1 MEQVLTK
8 FEAYL
13 LTEKRVSE
21 STFEAY
27 MRDVKQLVVFLRG
40 ECRVELQEANREH
53 LKKFLFFLKQKNS
66 SSRTMSRKISAIKVL
81 YKYVSQYLDWKN
93 IAGNLTFPKLEKKLP
108 QYLTEQEIEKL
119 FEIAERDNTIIGQRN
134 KIMLYLLYVS
144 GMRISEMVN
153 LRVSQV
159 QFDSGFITVSGKG
172 GKGRVIPIAKPML
185 VKLEQYIDS
194 VLPQL
199 LGNNKN
205 IKNNKNGEN
214 SKKKSSKS
222 SIYKKKIKTEY
233 LFPVIYACKVKAI
246 SRQNFWV
253 ALKDLWAKTGSKKS
267 ISPHQLRH
275 SLATHMLRKGVDLRS
290 LQMLLGHENLSTVQ
304 IYTHLDIRYLR
315 DVYDKKHPRA

>member
-1 MEQVLTK
+1 MEQVLVK

-27 MRDVKQLVVFLRG
+27 MRDVRQLVLFLKG
-40 ECRVELQEANREH
+40 EYNIELKEVKREH
-53 LKKFLFFLKQKNS
+53 LKKFLLFLKQKNS

-81 YKYVSQYLDWKN
+81 YKYASQYLDWKD
-93 IAGNLTFPKLEKKLP
+93 IANDLTFPKLEKKLP

-119 FEIAERDNTIIGQRN
+119 FEVAERDDTIIGRRN

-153 LRVSQV
+153 LCVSQV
-159 QFDSGFITVSGKG
+159 QFDSGFINVSGKG
-172 GKGRVIPIAKPML
+172 GKGRVIPIPQPML
-185 VKLEQYIDS
+185 KKLERYIDA

-199 LGNNKN
+199 LGDDNNKN
-205 IKNNKNGEN
+205 KKNSDKI
-214 SKKKSSKS
+214 SKK
-222 SIYKKKIKTEY
+222 KKKIKVDY
-233 LFPVIYACKVKAI
+233 LFPVIYAGKIKAI

-253 ALKDLWAKTGSKKS
+253 ALKDLWAKTGSKKN

-304 IYTHLDIRYLR
+304 IYTHLDIGYLR

>member
-1 MEQVLTK
+1 VEQVLNK

-27 MRDVKQLVVFLRG
+27 MRDVRQLVLFFKG
-40 ECRVELQEANREH
+40 EYKIDLKEAKREH
-53 LKKFLFFLKQKNS
+53 LKGFLLFLKQKNS

-81 YKYVSQYLDWKN
+81 YTYLSTYLDWKN
-93 IAGNLTFPKLEKKLP
+93 VANNLIFPKLEKKLP
-108 QYLTEQEIEKL
+108 QYLTEQEIEEL
-119 FEIAERDNTIIGQRN
+119 FEVAERDNTLIGQRN
-134 KIMLYLLYVS
+134 KMMLYLLYVS

-153 LRVSQV
+153 LQVSQI

-172 GKGRVIPIAKPML
+172 GKGRVIPIPKPML
-185 VKLEQYIDS
+185 AMLEGYVDKI
-194 VLPQL
+194 LPQL
-199 LGNNKN
+199 IGKKTN
-205 IKNNKNGEN
+205 KNNKTGKN
-214 SKKKSSKS
+214 
-222 SIYKKKIKTEY
+222 KKKIKTNY
-233 LFPVIYACKVKAI
+233 LFPVIYAGKIKTI

-253 ALKDLWAKTGSKKS
+253 ILKDLWVKTGNQKN

-304 IYTHLDIRYLR
+304 IYTHLDISYLR